1 MEGTSN
7 EAADGSCSPSL
18 SNASICQLKKPVRG
32 KRIQLSCGESKSVK
46 CGQRTPRDLLD
57 PEVQFR
63 IDSLIQQRE
72 TMGSRSIKSQSVGKV
87 YQALDAVIEC
97 QAVKSGLTPMP
108 SLYCPPTSYPSRY
121 SLTYNDT
128 GETPMQRSFKITPAA
143 REDIKKL
150 HELLSTFFDKLLG
163 ALDALNKCDFS
174 FCNEMV
180 CLICRIQK
188 TITQLIE
195 NLRYGTYKDELDDIN
210 ERLLV
215 MLDELLTHPHYV
227 LLRLVEFGFNIYE
240 LGGHLREEL
249 LPYSFAQI
257 VHKVQ
262 SRIYR
267 LQTGRIIRQIYFVPD
282 SMDPVI
288 GTYFKS
294 RRLMKLE
301 HFCHCSVV
309 LLPPDD
315 PRSIYCPMHY
325 RTIEVNFDSK
335 KGRYVGFQQL
345 LNQCAPDKGI
355 LPRLVASVYKRL
367 SGAEVEI
374 SLKDLCELETTEARI
389 SYDTIRGDMASG
401 NGLAIAP
408 KIEI

>member
-1 MEGTSN
+1 M
-7 EAADGSCSPSL
+7 
-18 SNASICQLKKPVRG
+18 
-32 KRIQLSCGESKSVK
+32 
-46 CGQRTPRDLLD
+46 
-57 PEVQFR
+57 QFR
-63 IDSLIQQRE
+63 IDSLKKQRAVR
-72 TMGSRSIKSQSVGKV
+72 GSQSTKSQSVSKV
-87 YQALDAVIEC
+87 YQTLDAVIEC
-97 QAVKSGLTPMP
+97 QYIKQGLTPMP
-108 SLYCPPTSYPSRY
+108 SLYCPQTSYPSRY

-128 GETPMQRSFKITPAA
+128 GETPKHRSFKITSAA
-143 REDIKKL
+143 REAINKL
-150 HELLSTFFDKLLG
+150 HELLSDFFDKLLG
-163 ALDALNKCDFS
+163 ALDCLNKCDFS
-174 FCNEMV
+174 FCSEMV

-188 TITQLIE
+188 TITELIE
-195 NLRYGTYKDELDDIN
+195 NLRYGTYKNELDDIN
-210 ERLLV
+210 DRLLV
-215 MLDELLTHPHYV
+215 MLDELLLNPHYI

-262 SRIYR
+262 SRLYR
-267 LQTGRIIRQIYFVPD
+267 LQTGRIVRQIYFVPD

-294 RRLMKLE
+294 RRLLKLE

-325 RTIEVNFDSK
+325 RTIEVNFDCK

-345 LNQCAPDKGI
+345 LNQCASEKGI
-355 LPRLVASVYKRL
+355 PPRLVASVYKRL

-374 SLKDLCELETTEARI
+374 SLKDLCEMETTEARI

-401 NGLAIAP
+401 SGLAIAP